1 MCYIAWKM
9 IPLEWKPCK
18 NLRQKM
24 CFDITWNM
32 IQLVFIR
39 ACINFRKKN
48 FKYFQPILCETIT
61 KSISKLP
68 WNVYN
73 CGETFAIKLIQGRPC
88 MTQRDTG
95 ITMKDYREA
104 EVLVHLNS
112 TSIQYIAAY
121 LIFNCLLG
129 LSNAWKLESIK
140 SIE

>member
-1 MCYIAWKM
+1 MYK
-9 IPLEWKPCK
+9 LETK
-18 NLRQKM
+18 NVFWYYMKY
-24 CFDITWNM
+24 DIDSMNQSM
-32 IQLVFIR
+32 YKFQEKKFI
-39 ACINFRKKN
+39 
-48 FKYFQPILCETIT
+48 KYFQPILCETIA

-104 EVLVHLNS
+104 EVLEHLNS
-112 TSIQYIAAY
+112 TSIQYIAY
-121 LIFNCLLG
+121 LIFTCLLG